1 MIGELPDLKSGLDDD
16 GNVKATADFRGVYAS
31 LLEQWLGMDA
41 AAIIPGAGSFA
52 RSALLK

>member
-16 GNVKATADFRGVYAS
+16 GNIKATADFRGVYAS

-41 AAIIPGAGSFA
+41 AAVIPGASSFA